1 MLVMNIV
8 TTEVSAV
15 EAPAVPAV
23 EKTDVVEQST
33 NQSADLD
40 KEGVEST
47 QVTEENQTTHQDAL
61 DEDEGNDDTLEDDDQ
76 GNEAE
81 PGTKRKNGFEK
92 ALARMKRKQAAETA
106 RADYLEQKLMELVAQ
121 QSQEKP
127 TAAPV
132 QAKEETAP
140 KLEDFE
146 SYTEYVEAL
155 TTFKAQELIKKE
167 LSARDQMSHVDRIES
182 AYRDRLLET
191 KKEIPDLIEVLNTV
205 PRDVPAPDPSVRE
218 YVVQSEVG
226 PLIAYHLASNVEV
239 LRKLVQMPPLMQAV
253 EVGKIEAA
261 IIAGR
266 TAKAAK
272 PAPKTTKAPAPATAV
287 EGGSAPKTQTPAD
300 VANDYMAW
308 KKMRD
313 EQDRAKGRRR

>member
-1 MLVMNIV
+1 MHVMNIV
-8 TTEVSAV
+8 TTEVNAV
-15 EAPAVPAV
+15 EAPAVPATEV
-23 EKTDVVEQST
+23 DVVENQT
-33 NQSADLD
+33 DQSADLD

-47 QVTEENQTTHQDAL
+47 QVTEEVTHQDAL
-61 DEDEGNDDTLEDDDQ
+61 DDEGEDDDITNEDDQ
-76 GNEAE
+76 GNEVE
-81 PGTKRKNGFEK
+81 PDTKRKNGFEK

-106 RADYLEQKLMELVAQ
+106 RADFLERKLMELVANQ
-121 QSQEKP
+121 GQPQ
-127 TAAPV
+127 AAPEPKSEV
-132 QAKEETAP
+132 QENQPP

-146 SYTEYVEAL
+146 SYTDYVEAL
-155 TTFKAQELIKKE
+155 TTHKAKELIRQELG
-167 LSARDQMSHVDRIES
+167 ARDQQAQISSIE
-182 AYRDRLLET
+182 AVYRDRLMET
-191 KKEIPDLIEVLNTV
+191 KKEIPDLLDVLNSV

-218 YVVQSEVG
+218 YVLQSEVG
-226 PLIAYHLASNVEV
+226 PLIAHKLASNVDV
-239 LRKLVQMPPLMQAV
+239 LRKLVAMPPMMQAI

-266 TAKAAK
+266 TAKTAK